1 GKQPKQHRPGLTR
14 DERVHAPQGVRRS
27 LGAASHMRG
36 GHDRHL
42 GAVHLLSRHQ
52 RLRQHPKPLAEPPA
66 VLQHVGR
73 IIAHMQP
80 EIKAMERMKTYTAAA
95 LGDAVHD
102 APLKPRLHLPH
113 GDPAQTAPHQPV
125 PAHSSLTSFC
135 TSPSS
140 AVKSRNSRYTL
151 AKRTY
156 ATSS

>member
-1 GKQPKQHRPGLTR
+1 IGARPLPPR
-14 DERVHAPQGVRRS
+14 HA
-27 LGAASHMRG
+27 
-36 GHDRHL
+36 
-42 GAVHLLSRHQ
+42 
-52 RLRQHPKPLAEPPA
+52 RLRQHPKGLAEPPA

-80 EIKAMERMKTYTAAA
+80 EIKAMERMKAYTAAA
-95 LGDAVHD
+95 LGEAVHD

-113 GDPAQTAPHQPV
+113 GDPAQSAPHQPV
-125 PAHSSLTSFC
+125 PAHSRLTSFC

-156 ATSS
+156 ATSSMPRSASMTRSPIWRLVISVSPRWRASRSIDRKSVAKGRT